1 MQIKELKLD
10 GRVILAPMAGIGN
23 LPFRLLCRRFGAA
36 LVYSEMISC
45 HGLMRNQPNT
55 LQLLATHPDE
65 HPVAFQLF
73 GADPEVMAEAGL
85 KIVEAGADLV
95 DLNFGCPVPKVVRHS
110 GGAAMLKDPVRLQAI
125 VAACVRK
132 SPRPVTVKIRAG
144 WEQDRVNAVEIA
156 QRIEDAGAAAITV
169 HARTRSQKFEG
180 QADWNIISEVVRRVS
195 IPVIGNGDVR
205 TGEDAA
211 RMLEETGCA
220 GVMVGRGAMGRPW
233 IFREINE
240 FLKLGRK
247 SPEPEWEEKIRIMRE
262 HYDGLQALKGEKRAR
277 LEMRKHTAWYL
288 HGLPG
293 AAEIRRQV
301 NVCEDRS
308 SFLAILAQLE
318 SCNLKSKLNLKSPPL
333 EKG

>member
-1 MQIKELKLD
+1 MQIGELILD
-10 GRVILAPMAGIGN
+10 GRVILAPLAGIGN
-23 LPFRLLCRRFGAA
+23 LPFRLLCRRYGAA
-36 LVYSEMISC
+36 LVSSEMISC

-55 LQLLATHPDE
+55 LELLATHPDE

-73 GADPEVMAEAGL
+73 GADPAVMAEAGL
-85 KIVEAGADLV
+85 KIIEAGADLV
-95 DLNFGCPVPKVVRHS
+95 DINFGCPVPKVVRHG
-110 GGAAMLKDPVRLQAI
+110 GGAAMLKDPRRLQAI
-125 VAACVRK
+125 VAACVKR

-144 WEQDRVNAVEIA
+144 WEQEQVNAVEIA
-156 QRIEDAGAAAITV
+156 QRVEDAGAAAITV
-169 HARTRSQKFEG
+169 HARTRCQKFEG
-180 QADWNIISEVVRRVS
+180 RADWNIISEVVRRVS

-211 RMLEETGCA
+211 RMLKETGCA

-247 SPEPEWEEKIRIMRE
+247 SPEPDWEEKIRIIRE
-262 HYDGLQALKGEKRAR
+262 HYAGLQALKGEKRAR

-293 AAEIRRQV
+293 AVEIRRRV
-301 NVCEDRS
+301 NVCEDHA

-318 SCNLKSKLNLKSPPL
+318 SQMLGSLSN
-333 EKG
+333 

>member
-1 MQIKELKLD
+1 MKIKELILD

-95 DLNFGCPVPKVVRHS
+95 DLNFGCPVPKVVRHG

-156 QRIEDAGAAAITV
+156 QRVEDAGAAAITV

-180 QADWNIISEVVRRVS
+180 RADWSIIAEVVRRVT

-211 RMLEETGCA
+211 QMLEETGCA

-240 FLKLGRK
+240 FLKLGRN

-301 NVCEDRS
+301 NICEDRS

-318 SCNLKSKLNLKSPPL
+318 SCNLKSKLNLKSSPL

>member
-1 MQIKELKLD
+1 MQINELRLD

-23 LPFRLLCRRFGAA
+23 LPFRLLCRKFGAA
-36 LVYSEMISC
+36 LVSSEMISC
-45 HGLMRNQPNT
+45 HGLIRNQPNT
-55 LQLLATHPDE
+55 LELLATHPDE

-85 KIVEAGADLV
+85 KIVEAGGDLV
-95 DLNFGCPVPKVVRHS
+95 DLNFGCPVPKVVRHG
-110 GGAAMLKDPVRLQAI
+110 GGAAMLKEPGRLQAI

-156 QRIEDAGAAAITV
+156 QRVEDAGAAAITV

-180 QADWNIISEVVRRVS
+180 RADWNIISEVVGRVS

-247 SPEPEWEEKIRIMRE
+247 SPEPEWEEKIRIIRE
-262 HYDGLQALKGEKRAR
+262 HYAGLQALKGEKRAR

-293 AAEIRRQV
+293 AAEIKRRV

-318 SCNLKSKLNLKSPPL
+318 HLVGFLRVDSRK
-333 EKG
+333 